1 MTSPAQSVN
10 RAVVFDLDGLMFN
23 TEDLYDQT
31 GSEVLRRRGKV
42 FTNEL
47 RQLMMGRP
55 GRDALQIMIER
66 HGLEDTVEQLIEES
80 DAVFNAL
87 LESNL
92 APMPGLLELL
102 ERLEAVKRPKAVA
115 TSSRREVVHRML
127 DQFEFLPRFEFVLTS
142 EDVTRGKPHP
152 EVFLTAARNFG
163 VEPAEMLVLE
173 DSENGCR
180 AAVASGAVT
189 VAVPSEHS
197 RDHDFEGAALV
208 AKGLSDPRIAGLL
221 ALG

>member
-1 MTSPAQSVN
+1 MSPVAN

-31 GSEVLRRRGKV
+31 GSEVLRRRGRQ

-47 RQLMMGRP
+47 RQQMMGRP
-55 GRDALQIMIER
+55 GRDALRIMIEM
-66 HGLEDTVEQLIEES
+66 HGLEDTVEQLQRES
-80 DAVFNAL
+80 ESVFNGL
-87 LESNL
+87 LDSHL

-102 ERLEAVKRPKAVA
+102 ERLEAVGRPKAIA
-115 TSSRREVVHRML
+115 TSSGREVVHRML
-127 DQFEFLPRFEFVLTS
+127 RQFDFPRRFEFVLTS
-142 EDVTRGKPHP
+142 EDVARGKPHP
-152 EVFLTAARNFG
+152 EVFLTAARRLG
-163 VEPAEMLVLE
+163 VEPGELLVLE

-197 RDHDFEGAALV
+197 RHHGFEGAALV
-208 AKGLSDPRIAGLL
+208 ADGLADPRIAELLGLD
-221 ALG
+221 